1 MLWGHVELSSFVPV
15 PEAGP
20 PPAAGSV
27 NSVVRHWDFFSEGT
41 CAAEGRAP
49 RKGQGSWVCG
59 ALRGDKQEISLP
71 QASFG
76 KLRSKFIREK
86 LPRGT
91 WFLRWLILK
100 PWGGTWGLL
109 IPSVTLP
116 RVGIYQPV
124 WSSFRRWSRAC
135 IKTGCQRDRGE
146 GCSFGRRW
154 LWLPR
159 W

>member
-86 LPRGT
+86 LPGGT
-91 WFLRWLILK
+91 WFLRWLI
-100 PWGGTWGLL
+100 
-109 IPSVTLP
+109 
-116 RVGIYQPV
+116 
-124 WSSFRRWSRAC
+124 
-135 IKTGCQRDRGE
+135 
-146 GCSFGRRW
+146 
-154 LWLPR
+154 
-159 W
+159 